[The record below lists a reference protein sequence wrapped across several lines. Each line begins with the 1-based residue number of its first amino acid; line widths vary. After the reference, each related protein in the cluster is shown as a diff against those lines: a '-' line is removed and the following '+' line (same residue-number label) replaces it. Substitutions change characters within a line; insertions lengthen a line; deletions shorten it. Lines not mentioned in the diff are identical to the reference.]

1 MRDFVKTDRLGGSMR
16 PLAATVLALVLTDCH
31 SPTAIAITA
40 AQDALGDSSTGGEPG
55 STGGEVSDGGGETT
69 GSAADTGHSSS
80 EAAEGTGDASGSSD
94 TGAVSAT
101 GDTSTAGEDTSD
113 TDTGEPA
120 ALPSIVS
127 LSLPEKVYAAGPIS
141 LEVQTV
147 HTDSVQVEVDGLNL
161 GALADAGDGLF
172 VGALPVRGAID
183 NGLHE
188 VKVIAQQG
196 PHEVSDGANYEVS
209 TPKPGTMAWFKA
221 GPAGSRTNRV
231 ALTTEGDVLEAGQIE
246 INKVKRPGLRKRS
259 GLTGAEQWSVALD
272 TREGE
277 VADLAVLPDG
287 RMWVAMNVRKPGDPS
302 PQPRIA
308 LFDEAGK
315 FAGVE
320 AFGDLGQVVR
330 AVAADAAGGCFA
342 VGYASGG
349 KDLDIAYWRITAA
362 GVQTL
367 GDTWDYIPQQP
378 PQPHTFSEFAMDVVI
393 QDDVA
398 WIIGASNGKHED
410 PVFVKTRGIVVPM
423 ELNTGIVK
431 DSVIV
436 ATKGP
441 YYTQSVF
448 FGAGHHPLGVL
459 VTGYGC
465 DDGCSNYQIQTALYG
480 PTGLRLW
487 QTPDAAPGSLR
498 YGSDV
503 VLDSQGRALVAG
515 IVTEKGTPRGYV
527 SARRVGGEEMFP
539 LLEHWFPASAAP
551 SEALG
556 VLVDAYDRI
565 FAGGYITA
573 NGAAQARLV
582 LIHG

>member
-1 MRDFVKTDRLGGSMR
+1 MRDFIPSCTVNTVRSVS
-16 PLAATVLALVLTDCH
+16 AAILVLSVGCH
-31 SPTAIAITA
+31 SPTYLAITA
-40 AQDALGDSSTGGEPG
+40 AHDAYA
-55 STGGEVSDGGGETT
+55 TT
-69 GSAADTGHSSS
+69 GDVDPTTEAIASDTIEASSGSAGESTNVGTDAGDAGDATGSS
-80 EAAEGTGDASGSSD
+80 EA
-94 TGAVSAT
+94 GAVSAT
-101 GDTSTAGEDTSD
+101 GDASTTGSSEETGE

-127 LSLPEKVYAAGPIS
+127 LSLPAKVYAAGPVKI
-141 LEVQTV
+141 EVLTE
-147 HTDSVQVEVDGLNL
+147 HTLSVQLEVDGVGL

-172 VGALPVRGAID
+172 VGALAVRGAID
-183 NGLHE
+183 NGLHS
-188 VKVIAQQG
+188 VRVIAQQG
-196 PHEVSDGANYEVS
+196 PHEVDQTQGYEVS
-209 TPKPGTMAWFKA
+209 TPKPGTMAWFQA

-231 ALTTEGDVLEAGQIE
+231 ALTADGDVLEAGQIE

-259 GLTGAEQWSVALD
+259 GLTGAELWWATLD

-287 RMWVAMNVRKPGDPS
+287 RMWAAMNVRKPGDPS

-308 LFDEAGK
+308 LFDAAGK

-320 AFGDLGQVVR
+320 TFGDFGRVVR
-330 AVAADAAGGCFA
+330 GIAADADGGCFA
-342 VGYASGG
+342 AGYAPAG

-362 GVQTL
+362 GLATL
-367 GDTWDYIPQQP
+367 NDKWDYVRDPIKDP
-378 PQPHTFSEFAMDVVI
+378 PHSFSEFAMDVVLK
-393 QDDVA
+393 DDVA
-398 WIIGASNGKHED
+398 WIIGASNGKHVD
-410 PVFVKTRGIVVPM
+410 PVLVETRGILVPM
-423 ELNTGIVK
+423 QLNTGTVK
-431 DSVIV
+431 DPVIV
-436 ATKGP
+436 AAKGP

-487 QTPDAAPGSLR
+487 QTPDTVPGSLR

-515 IVTEKGTPRGYV
+515 IVTEKGTPRGYL
-527 SARRVGGEEMFP
+527 SARRVGGEEVFP
-539 LLEHWFPASAAP
+539 LLEHWFPVSAAP

-573 NGAAQARLV
+573 NGSTQARLV

>member
-1 MRDFVKTDRLGGSMR
+1 MRDFVKTDRLRNMR
-16 PLAATVLALVLTDCH
+16 PLAVTVLALALTDCH
-31 SPTAIAITA
+31 SPTALAITA
-40 AQDALGDSSTGGEPG
+40 AQDALSDSSTGGETG
-55 STGGEVSDGGGETT
+55 STDGEVSDGTSSGETT
-69 GSAADTGHSSS
+69 GGVADTLHSSS
-80 EAAEGTGDASGSSD
+80 DAVEGTGDASGSTD

-101 GDTSTAGEDTSD
+101 GDTGTAGEDTGD

-127 LSLPEKVYAAGPIS
+127 LSLPEKVYAAGPVPI
-141 LEVQTV
+141 EVLTE
-147 HTDSVQVEVDGLNL
+147 HTISVQVEVDGVDL
-161 GALADAGDGLF
+161 GELADAGDGLF

-183 NGLHE
+183 NGLHS
-188 VKVIAQQG
+188 VKVFAQQG
-196 PHEVSDGANYEVS
+196 PHEVAEGANYEVS

-231 ALTTEGDVLEAGQIE
+231 ALAADGDVLEAGQVE
-246 INKVKRPGLRKRS
+246 INKVARPSLRKRS
-259 GLTGAEQWSVALD
+259 SLTGAELWSVTLD
-272 TREGE
+272 TREGS

-287 RMWVAMNVRKPGDPS
+287 RVWVAMNVRKPGDPS

-308 LFDEAGK
+308 LFDATGK

-320 AFGDLGQVVR
+320 AFGDLGRVVSGI
-330 AVAADAAGGCFA
+330 AADAAGGCFA
-342 VGYASGG
+342 AGYASAG
-349 KDLDIAYWRITAA
+349 KDLDVAYWRITGA

-367 GDTWDYIPQQP
+367 GDTWDYDPENE
-378 PQPHTFSEFAMDVVI
+378 PHSFSEFAMDVVI
-393 QDDVA
+393 KNDVA
-398 WIIGASNGKHED
+398 WVIGASNGKHDDLMIER
-410 PVFVKTRGIVVPM
+410 TRGILVPM
-423 ELNTGIVK
+423 DLHTGKVE

-436 ATKGP
+436 AVKDAF
-441 YYTQSVF
+441 YTQSVF
-448 FGAGHHPLGVL
+448 FGAGDHPLGVL

-465 DDGCSNYQIQTALYG
+465 DDGCTNYQIDTSLYG

-487 QTPDAAPGSLR
+487 HPPNQVPGGLR

-515 IVTEKGTPRGYV
+515 IVTEKGALRGYL
-527 SARRVGGEEMFP
+527 SARRVGGEEIFP
-539 LLEHWFPASAAP
+539 LLEHWFPASPAS

-565 FAGGYITA
+565 FSGGYITA
-573 NGAAQARLV
+573 NGATQARLV

>member
-40 AQDALGDSSTGGEPG
+40 AHDALGDSSTGGETG
-55 STGGEVSDGGGETT
+55 STGGEVSDGSSGGETT

-80 EAAEGTGDASGSSD
+80 GAAEGTGDASGSSD

-101 GDTSTAGEDTSD
+101 GDTGTTGEDTGD
-113 TDTGEPA
+113 TGTGEPA

-127 LSLPEKVYAAGPIS
+127 LSLPAKVYAAGPIS

-147 HTDSVQVEVDGLNL
+147 HTDSVQVEVDGVDL

-172 VGALPVRGAID
+172 IGALPVRGAID

-188 VKVIAQQG
+188 VKVVAQQG

-221 GPAGSRTNRV
+221 GPPGSRTNRV
-231 ALTTEGDVLEAGQIE
+231 ALTAEGDVLEAGQIE

-259 GLTGAEQWSVALD
+259 GLTGAELWSVTLD

-287 RMWVAMNVRKPGDPS
+287 RVWVAMNVRKPGDPS

-308 LFDEAGK
+308 LFDAAGK

-362 GVQTL
+362 GMQTL
-367 GDTWDYIPQQP
+367 GDKWDYDPHKN
-378 PQPHTFSEFAMDVVI
+378 PHTFSEFAMDVVLE
-393 QDDVA
+393 DDVA
-398 WIIGASNGKHED
+398 WVIGASNGYHDLFASEI
-410 PVFVKTRGIVVPM
+410 RGILVPM
-423 ELNTGIVK
+423 SINTGELV
-431 DSVIV
+431 DPVIV
-436 ATKGP
+436 AAKADG
-441 YYTQSVF
+441 YSQSVF
-448 FGAGHHPLGVL
+448 FGGGSHPLGVL
-459 VTGYGC
+459 VTGYAC
-465 DDGCSNYQIQTALYG
+465 DDTCSNYRIDTSLYG
-480 PTGLRLW
+480 PTGKHLW
-487 QTPDAAPGSLR
+487 HTWDAAGTGLR

-503 VLDSQGRALVAG
+503 ALDSQGRALVAG
-515 IVTEKGTPRGYV
+515 SITDKGVLHGYV
-527 SARRVGGEEMFP
+527 FAHQIGGEEVLP
-539 LLEHWFPASAAP
+539 LLDHWFPASTP

-565 FAGGYITA
+565 FAAGYITA
-573 NGAAQARLV
+573 NGSTQARLT

>member
-1 MRDFVKTDRLGGSMR
+1 MRDFIQTCTINAVR
-16 PLAATVLALVLTDCH
+16 PLSATILVLAVGCH
-31 SPTAIAITA
+31 SPTYLAITA
-40 AQDALGDSSTGGEPG
+40 AHDAYDSATTGDVDPTTEAAASGATDTGGESLG
-55 STGGEVSDGGGETT
+55 ESTNAGT
-69 GSAADTGHSSS
+69 DTGD
-80 EAAEGTGDASGSSD
+80 AGDASGSSD

-101 GDTSTAGEDTSD
+101 GDASSTGEETND

-127 LSLPEKVYAAGPIS
+127 LSLPAKVYAAGPVP
-141 LEVQTV
+141 LEVLTE
-147 HTDSVQVEVDGLNL
+147 HTLQVTVQVDGVDL
-161 GALADAGDGLF
+161 GELVDAGDGLF
-172 VGALPVRGAID
+172 VGALPVRGAVD
-183 NGLHE
+183 NGLHS
-188 VKVIAQQG
+188 VTVFAQQG

-221 GPAGSRTNRV
+221 GPPGSRTNRV
-231 ALTTEGDVLEAGQIE
+231 ALTAEGDVLEAGQVE
-246 INKVKRPGLRKRS
+246 INKSKRPGLRKRS
-259 GLTGAEQWSVALD
+259 GLKGEEMWSVTLD

-287 RMWVAMNVRKPGDPS
+287 RVWVAMNVRKPGDPS

-308 LFDEAGK
+308 LFDAAGK

-320 AFGDLGQVVR
+320 ALGDFGHVVR
-330 AVAADAAGGCFA
+330 SIAADAAGGCFA
-342 VGYASGG
+342 GGYASAG
-349 KDLDIAYWRITAA
+349 KDLDIAYWRIPAA

-367 GDTWDYIPQQP
+367 GEKWDYQP
-378 PQPHTFSEFAMDVVI
+378 YDEPHSFSEFAMDVVI
-393 QDDVA
+393 KDNVA
-398 WIIGASNGKHED
+398 WIIGASNGKHDLFTVE
-410 PVFVKTRGIVVPM
+410 TRGVLVPM
-423 ELNTGIVK
+423 DLNTGIVN
-431 DSVIV
+431 DPVIV
-436 ATKGP
+436 ASKGP

-465 DDGCSNYQIQTALYG
+465 DAGCTNYQIVSALYG

-487 QTPDAAPGSLR
+487 QTPDVAPGSLR
-498 YGSDV
+498 YGNDI

-527 SARRVGGEEMFP
+527 SAHRVGGEEMFP

-573 NGAAQARLV
+573 NGATQARLV